1 MARGPSSD
9 RPQPGPDVRITS
21 ERPHEV
27 EKRFYDYAE
36 DIEAVNIHYAVTPVG
51 ELPDWENQRSTRFM
65 PLVPDP
71 AGETSRLRVRTLRL
85 PGQIETE
92 TGQPTGRYLLHHYFE
107 VCQGGSRHYSP
118 HFSEVIETG
127 V

>member
-1 MARGPSSD
+1 MARGASSD
-9 RPQPGPDVRITS
+9 RSQPAPDVRTTN
-21 ERPHEV
+21 ERPYEV

-36 DIEAVNIHYAVTPVG
+36 DIEAVNIHYAVTPLG

-71 AGETSRLRVRTLRL
+71 DGESSRLRLRTLRL
-85 PGQIETE
+85 PGRIETE
-92 TGQPTGRYLLHHYFE
+92 AGIATGRYLLHHYFE

-118 HFSEVIETG
+118 HFSEEIETG
-127 V
+127 A

>member
-1 MARGPSSD
+1 MTG
-9 RPQPGPDVRITS
+9 
-21 ERPHEV
+21 ERPYEV

-36 DIEAVNIHYAVTPVG
+36 DIEAVNIHYAVTPLG
-51 ELPDWENQRSTRFM
+51 ELPDWENLRSTRFM

-71 AGETSRLRVRTLRL
+71 DGETSGLRVRTLRL
-85 PGQIETE
+85 PGHIETE

-118 HFSEVIETG
+118 HFSEEIETG
-127 V
+127 A